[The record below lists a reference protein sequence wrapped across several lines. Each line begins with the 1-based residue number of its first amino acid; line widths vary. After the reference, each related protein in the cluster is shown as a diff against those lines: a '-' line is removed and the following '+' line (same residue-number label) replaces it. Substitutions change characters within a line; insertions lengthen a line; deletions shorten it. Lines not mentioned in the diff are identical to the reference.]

1 MQLDIHA
8 RHNEL
13 KPFVLERIERQLRFG
28 LTRFSQSIR
37 KVDCAILDESGP
49 RGAAAWRCKIL
60 ILFRAGGQVTV
71 DAQEGAIVAAA
82 GVAADRAQRTVRRY
96 LASKRQSA
104 KYQRRRAASRL
115 DSTSA

>member
-1 MQLDIHA
+1 MQLDIQA
-8 RHNEL
+8 RHSEL
-13 KPFVLERIERQLRFG
+13 KPFVREKIERQLRFG

-37 KVDCAILDESGP
+37 KVECAILDESGP

-60 ILFRAGGQVTV
+60 ILLRAGGQLTV
-71 DAQEGAIVAAA
+71 DGREGAMVTAA

-115 DSTSA
+115 DFTSA